1 VPIFGGH
8 RIMLTRNLVYTAVT
22 RAQEVCVVVGEPGAL
37 AGAVRRTDAR
47 RRHTRLRE
55 LVSGQRAR

>member
-1 VPIFGGH
+1 
-8 RIMLTRNLVYTAVT
+8 MLTRNLVYTAVT
-22 RAQEVCVVVGEPGAL
+22 RAQEVCVVVGEPAAL

-55 LVSGQRAR
+55 LVAEVG